1 MTPTVFLDEAPGVV
15 VGEVQPET
23 ARPSMRPPLLFRC
36 TACAGLLLA
45 ADFPGVDISDL
56 TRHLLLAGHASS
68 GAHHTTDG
76 GAMICAWHASMFGLP
91 SAVAYE

>member
-1 MTPTVFLDEAPGVV
+1 MDEAPGVA
-15 VGEVQPET
+15 VGDVQPET

-45 ADFPGVDISDL
+45 ADFPGIDISDL
-56 TRHLLLAGHASS
+56 ARHLLLAGHAAR
-68 GAHHTTDG
+68 GLHHAMDG